1 MTRPE
6 LTRHEAFTLA
16 WVTRRT
22 LKRIAGKWIVGGIT
36 VIRENR
42 EADAKR
48 LTNITPFVRGIV
60 MVNRKSE
67 QAEIDAENSRKD
79 KADALLSAT
88 RVLTH
93 LVKRAKANGRPHH
106 LIVQALRAQLGIVKE
121 LDALRGNA

>member
-1 MTRPE
+1 
-6 LTRHEAFTLA
+6 
-16 WVTRRT
+16 
-22 LKRIAGKWIVGGIT
+22 
-36 VIRENR
+36 
-42 EADAKR
+42 
-48 LTNITPFVRGIV
+48 VRGIAAIDLAA
-60 MVNRKSE
+60 E
-67 QAEIDAENSRKD
+67 QAEINAENSRKD